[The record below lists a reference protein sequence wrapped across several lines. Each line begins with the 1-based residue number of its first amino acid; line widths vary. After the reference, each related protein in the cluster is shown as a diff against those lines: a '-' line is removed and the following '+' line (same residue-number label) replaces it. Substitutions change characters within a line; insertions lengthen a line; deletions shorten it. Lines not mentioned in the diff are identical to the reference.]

1 MKGKKKRN
9 ELKPEIVAVLHT
21 VKNYNII
28 EPPLYETRKQD
39 RSDKRIF
46 GIIRYETNYSEN
58 NLDYFPKKKLRQMV
72 RKITIKIKNSI

>member
-1 MKGKKKRN
+1 MKRKRKHN

-28 EPPLYETRKQD
+28 EPPLCETRKQD

-46 GIIRYETNYSEN
+46 G
-58 NLDYFPKKKLRQMV
+58 
-72 RKITIKIKNSI
+72 

>member
-58 NLDYFPKKKLRQMV
+58 NLDYLPKK
-72 RKITIKIKNSI
+72 N

>member
-1 MKGKKKRN
+1 MFIVHCKNRRKLLLHICPQEKEPHVIKRKRKRN

-28 EPPLYETRKQD
+28 EPPLCETRKQD

-46 GIIRYETNYSEN
+46 G
-58 NLDYFPKKKLRQMV
+58 
-72 RKITIKIKNSI
+72 